1 MHYQRPDWTVYL
13 LPFLSVY
20 LLPFL
25 SIMIWSF
32 HMQNYDL
39 QCCYNNIWFIL
50 FLTNNILE
58 FLDLYCM
65 FQFLQVPS
73 KQTLMMENI

>member
-13 LPFLSVY
+13 LPFV
-20 LLPFL
+20 
-25 SIMIWSF
+25 SIMTWSF

-39 QCCYNNIWFIL
+39 QYGYNNIWLIL
-50 FLTNNILE
+50 FLTSNILE

-65 FQFLQVPS
+65 FQCLQVPS
-73 KQTLMMENI
+73 KQTLVMENV